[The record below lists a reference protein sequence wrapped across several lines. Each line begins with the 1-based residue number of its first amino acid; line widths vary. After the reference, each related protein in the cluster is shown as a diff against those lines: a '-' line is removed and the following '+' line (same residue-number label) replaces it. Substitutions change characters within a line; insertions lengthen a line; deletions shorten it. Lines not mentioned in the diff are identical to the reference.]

1 MLLSEQTITFSEI
14 CHLSIWHH
22 SHTTQALKVRKKLWY
37 IWSFVF
43 SSVYAFHVDT
53 LTWWKQLTE
62 VCSNPASFLT
72 SAHLANH
79 SVNWMWLLAWE
90 SRRNCQMLF
99 SHPLNPASS
108 QQMLNLASVASLSF
122 SHKSIREVQRW
133 CWLIST
139 WLKVRPTSAPEM
151 F

>member
-1 MLLSEQTITFSEI
+1 MTSLSYNSSFKGKKKDFGIFG
-14 CHLSIWHH
+14 HLF
-22 SHTTQALKVRKKLWY
+22 
-37 IWSFVF
+37 FVSWRESGVKSL

-53 LTWWKQLTE
+53 LKWWKQLTE